1 MNVFSGY
8 WHWKVKRLTQDFRR
22 IIYNSLKAK
31 RRKLALSV
39 PLFVPQKR
47 NSFVIILNYSFSRDM
62 EYTHFIDGA
71 LITGSNRESWINYN
85 PANNN
90 PLGEVWQANDQDI
103 EAAVSSS
110 EKAFQIWN
118 TKTGAER
125 GRVLTKAAH
134 ILRSRL
140 DKIASLETQDVGKPI
155 SESLSVDV
163 SSAADALEYF
173 GGMAAGIHGEFFD
186 LKNAFGYTRRE
197 PLGICAGIGAWNY
210 PIQIAAWKAAPAL
223 ACGNSMIFKP
233 SELTPTTALELARA
247 FMEAGAPPGVFNV
260 VQGDGRVGAMLTNH
274 PRIAKISLTGSVA
287 TGKKIF
293 ASAAPQLK
301 HVTLELGGKSPLII
315 FEDADIHNA
324 VSAAM
329 LANFY
334 TQGEVCS
341 NGTRVF
347 VHRQIFDSFLMQL
360 KDRTE
365 KIRLGNPADPDTQM
379 GALIS
384 KAHLEKVIR
393 FISSGKSSGAT
404 LLTGGF
410 QPEKDFKGRDISSGN
425 FMAPAIFTDC
435 DDSMEI
441 CQEEIFGPVLS
452 ILSFDSE
459 EEVIQ
464 RANNSSYGLSAGV
477 FTNDIKRGHRVIH
490 QLQAGTC
497 WINNYNIT
505 PIELPFGGY
514 KQSGQGRENSLA
526 AIQHYTQLKSVYV
539 ELGNVESPY

>member
-1 MNVFSGY
+1 VCSFIIISQLKHKEFPKKTMLY
-8 WHWKVKRLTQDFRR
+8 TQ
-22 IIYNSLKAK
+22 
-31 RRKLALSV
+31 
-39 PLFVPQKR
+39 
-47 NSFVIILNYSFSRDM
+47 
-62 EYTHFIDGA
+62 FIDGA
-71 LITGSNRESWINYN
+71 LTTSSNRESWINYN
-85 PANNN
+85 PADNTS
-90 PLGEVWQANDQDI
+90 LGAVYQANDQDI
-103 EAAVSSS
+103 ESAVHSS
-110 EKAFQIWN
+110 EKAYHIWK

-125 GRVLTKAAH
+125 GRVLLKAAH

-140 DKIASLETQDVGKPI
+140 EKMALLETQDVGKPI
-155 SESLSVDV
+155 SESLAVDIN
-163 SSAADALEYF
+163 SAADALEYF
-173 GGMAAGIHGEFFD
+173 GGMAAGIHGEYFD
-186 LKNAFGYTRRE
+186 LKNAFGYTRPE

-233 SELTPTTALELARA
+233 SELTPATALELAEA
-247 FMEAGAPPGVFNV
+247 FMEAGAPPGLFNV
-260 VQGDGRVGAMLTNH
+260 VQGDGRVGAMLVDH
-274 PRIAKISLTGSVA
+274 PRIAKISLTGSVS

-293 ASAAPQLK
+293 AGAAAQLK
-301 HVTLELGGKSPLII
+301 RVTLELGGKSPLII
-315 FEDADIHNA
+315 FEDADIDNA

-347 VHRQIFDSFLMQL
+347 VHRKIFDSFLMKL
-360 KDRTE
+360 KERTE
-365 KIRLGNPADPDTQM
+365 KIRLGDPADPDTQM

-384 KAHLEKVIR
+384 KAHMEKIIR
-393 FISSGKSSGAT
+393 FIDSGKSSGAR

-410 QPEKDFKGRDISSGN
+410 KPEKDFKGRDITSGN
-425 FMAPAIFTDC
+425 FLTPAIFTDC

-441 CQEEIFGPVLS
+441 CKEEIFGPVLS
-452 ILSFDSE
+452 ILCFDSE
-459 EEVIQ
+459 EEVIE
-464 RANNSSYGLSAGV
+464 RANNTPFGLAAGV
-477 FTNDIKRGHRVIH
+477 FTNDLKRGHRVIH

>member
-1 MNVFSGY
+1 MTQFINGT
-8 WHWKVKRLTQDFRR
+8 LT
-22 IIYNSLKAK
+22 S
-31 RRKLALSV
+31 
-39 PLFVPQKR
+39 
-47 NSFVIILNYSFSRDM
+47 
-62 EYTHFIDGA
+62 T
-71 LITGSNRESWINYN
+71 SNRESWINLN
-85 PANNN
+85 PANNQ
-90 PLGEVWQANDQDI
+90 PLGEVFQANEEDI
-103 EAAVSSS
+103 EAAVNSS
-110 EKAFQIWN
+110 EKAFHIWKN
-118 TKTGAER
+118 KTGAER

-140 DKIASLETQDVGKPI
+140 EEIALLETLDVGKPI
-155 SESLSVDV
+155 SESLAVDV
-163 SSAADALEYF
+163 TSAADALEYF

-233 SELTPTTALELARA
+233 SELTPVTALELAKI
-247 FMEAGAPPGVFNV
+247 FMEAGAPPGLFNV
-260 VQGDGRVGAMLTNH
+260 VQGDGRVGSMLVNH
-274 PRIAKISLTGSVA
+274 PRVAKISLTGSVA

-293 ASAAPQLK
+293 AGAAAQLK
-301 HVTLELGGKSPLII
+301 KVTLELGGKSPIII

-347 VHRQIFDSFLMQL
+347 VHRPIFDSFLMKL
-360 KDRTE
+360 KERTE
-365 KIRLGNPADPDTQM
+365 KIRLGDPADPDTQM

-384 KAHLEKVIR
+384 KAHMEKVKR
-393 FISSGKSSGAT
+393 FIHSGKSSGAT

-410 QPEKDFKGRDISSGN
+410 QPEKDFKGRDITSGN
-425 FMAPAIFTDC
+425 FLTPVIFTDC
-435 DDSMEI
+435 NDAMEI
-441 CQEEIFGPVLS
+441 CSEEIFGPVLS

-459 EEVIQ
+459 EEVIE
-464 RANNSSYGLSAGV
+464 RANNTPYGLSAGV

-505 PIELPFGGY
+505 PIELPFGGN

>member
-1 MNVFSGY
+1 MVY
-8 WHWKVKRLTQDFRR
+8 TQ
-22 IIYNSLKAK
+22 
-31 RRKLALSV
+31 
-39 PLFVPQKR
+39 
-47 NSFVIILNYSFSRDM
+47 
-62 EYTHFIDGA
+62 FIDGA
-71 LITGSNRESWINYN
+71 LTTSSNRESWINFN
-85 PANNN
+85 PANNH
-90 PLGEVWQANDQDI
+90 PLGEVYQANEQDI
-103 EAAVSSS
+103 EAAVNSS
-110 EKAFQIWN
+110 EKAFHIWK

-125 GRVLTKAAH
+125 GRVLLKAAH

-140 DKIASLETQDVGKPI
+140 EKIAFLETQDVGKPI
-155 SESLSVDV
+155 SESLAVDV

-186 LKNAFGYTRRE
+186 LKNAFGYTRPE

-233 SELTPTTALELARA
+233 SELTPATALELAEA
-247 FMEAGAPPGVFNV
+247 FMEAGAPNGLFNV
-260 VQGDGRVGAMLTNH
+260 VQGDGRVGAMLVDH

-293 ASAAPQLK
+293 AGAATQLK
-301 HVTLELGGKSPLII
+301 RVTLELGGKSPLII

-324 VSAAM
+324 VSATL

-347 VHRQIFDSFLMQL
+347 VHRPIFDSFLMKL

-365 KIRLGNPADPDTQM
+365 KIRLGDPADPDTQM

-384 KAHLEKVIR
+384 KAHMEKIIR
-393 FISSGKSSGAT
+393 FIDSGKSSGAT

-410 QPEKDFKGRDISSGN
+410 RPEKDFKGRDITSGN
-425 FMAPAIFTDC
+425 FLAPAIFTDC

-441 CQEEIFGPVLS
+441 CKEEIFGPVLS
-452 ILSFDSE
+452 ILCFDSE
-459 EEVIQ
+459 EEVIE
-464 RANNSSYGLSAGV
+464 RANNTSFGLAAGV

-505 PIELPFGGY
+505 PVELPFGGY

>member
-1 MNVFSGY
+1 M
-8 WHWKVKRLTQDFRR
+8 
-22 IIYNSLKAK
+22 
-31 RRKLALSV
+31 
-39 PLFVPQKR
+39 
-47 NSFVIILNYSFSRDM
+47 
-62 EYTHFIDGA
+62 
-71 LITGSNRESWINYN
+71 
-85 PANNN
+85 
-90 PLGEVWQANDQDI
+90 
-103 EAAVSSS
+103 
-110 EKAFQIWN
+110 
-118 TKTGAER
+118 
-125 GRVLTKAAH
+125 
-134 ILRSRL
+134 
-140 DKIASLETQDVGKPI
+140 
-155 SESLSVDV
+155 
-163 SSAADALEYF
+163 
-173 GGMAAGIHGEFFD
+173 
-186 LKNAFGYTRRE
+186 
-197 PLGICAGIGAWNY
+197 
-210 PIQIAAWKAAPAL
+210 
-223 ACGNSMIFKP
+223 
-233 SELTPTTALELARA
+233 
-247 FMEAGAPPGVFNV
+247 
-260 VQGDGRVGAMLTNH
+260 
-274 PRIAKISLTGSVA
+274 TGSVS

-293 ASAAPQLK
+293 AGAATQLK
-301 HVTLELGGKSPLII
+301 RVTLELGGKSPLII

-347 VHRQIFDSFLMQL
+347 VHRQIFDSFLMKL

-365 KIRLGNPADPDTQM
+365 KIRLGDPADPDTQM

-384 KAHLEKVIR
+384 KAHMEKVIR
-393 FISSGKSSGAT
+393 FIRFRKIFRCNIIDRR
-404 LLTGGF
+404 L

-425 FMAPAIFTDC
+425 FLAPAIFTDC

-441 CQEEIFGPVLS
+441 CKEEIFGPVLS
-452 ILSFDSE
+452 ILCFDSE
-459 EEVIQ
+459 EEVIE
-464 RANNSSYGLSAGV
+464 RANNTPYGLSAGV

>member
-1 MNVFSGY
+1 MVY
-8 WHWKVKRLTQDFRR
+8 AQ
-22 IIYNSLKAK
+22 
-31 RRKLALSV
+31 
-39 PLFVPQKR
+39 
-47 NSFVIILNYSFSRDM
+47 
-62 EYTHFIDGA
+62 FIDGA
-71 LITGSNRESWINYN
+71 LTTSSNGESWINYN

-90 PLGEVWQANDQDI
+90 PLGEVLQANDQDVD
-103 EAAVSSS
+103 AAVNSS
-110 EKAFQIWN
+110 EKAFHIWR

-134 ILRSRL
+134 ILRTRL
-140 DKIASLETQDVGKPI
+140 EKIALLETQDVGKPI
-155 SESLSVDV
+155 SESLAVDII
-163 SSAADALEYF
+163 SAADALEYF

-197 PLGICAGIGAWNY
+197 PLGVCAGIGAWNY
-210 PIQIAAWKAAPAL
+210 PIQVAAWKAAPAL

-233 SELTPTTALELARA
+233 SELTPATALELARV
-247 FMEAGAPPGVFNV
+247 FMEAGAPPGLFNV
-260 VQGDGRVGAMLTNH
+260 VQGDGRVGRMLVDH
-274 PRIAKISLTGSVA
+274 PRIAKISLTGSVS

-293 ASAAPQLK
+293 AAAATQLK
-301 HVTLELGGKSPLII
+301 QVTLELGGKSPLII

-324 VSAAM
+324 VSATL

-347 VHRQIFDSFLMQL
+347 VHRKIFDSFLTKL

-365 KIRLGNPADPDTQM
+365 KIRIGDPADPNTQM

-384 KAHLEKVIR
+384 KTHLEKTIR
-393 FISSGKSSGAT
+393 FIDSGKSSGAT
-404 LLTGGF
+404 LLSGGF
-410 QPEKDFKGRDISSGN
+410 RLEKDFKGRDITSGN
-425 FMAPAIFTDC
+425 FLTPAIFTDC

-441 CQEEIFGPVLS
+441 CKEEIFGPVLS
-452 ILSFDSE
+452 ILSFESE
-459 EEVIQ
+459 EEVIE
-464 RANNSSYGLSAGV
+464 RANSTPFGLAAGV

-505 PIELPFGGY
+505 PVELPFGGY
-514 KQSGQGRENSLA
+514 KQSGLGRENSLA

-539 ELGNVESPY
+539 ELGDVESPY

>member
-1 MNVFSGY
+1 MAY
-8 WHWKVKRLTQDFRR
+8 TQ
-22 IIYNSLKAK
+22 
-31 RRKLALSV
+31 
-39 PLFVPQKR
+39 
-47 NSFVIILNYSFSRDM
+47 
-62 EYTHFIDGA
+62 FIDGA
-71 LITGSNRESWINYN
+71 LTTGSGKESWVNYN

-90 PLGEVWQANDQDI
+90 VLGEVCQATEEEID
-103 EAAVSSS
+103 AAICSA
-110 EKAFQIWN
+110 EKAFRVWKN
-118 TKTGAER
+118 KTGAER
-125 GRVLTKAAH
+125 GRVLLKTAE
-134 ILRSRL
+134 ILRLRL
-140 DKIASLETQDVGKPI
+140 EKIASLETQDVGKPI
-155 SESLSVDV
+155 SESLAVDV

-173 GGMAAGIHGEFFD
+173 GGIAATIHGDFFD
-186 LKNAFGYTRRE
+186 LKNAFGYTRPE

-233 SELTPTTALELARA
+233 SEFTPATALELAKA
-247 FMEAGAPPGVFNV
+247 FIEAGAPAGLFNV

-274 PRIAKISLTGSVA
+274 PQIAKVSLTGSVS

-293 ASAAPQLK
+293 AGAANQLK
-301 HVTLELGGKSPLII
+301 KVTLELGGKSPLII

-347 VHRQIFDSFLMQL
+347 VQRKIFDSFLKQL
-360 KDRTE
+360 KERTE
-365 KIRLGNPADPDTQM
+365 KIRLGDPADPDTQM
-379 GALIS
+379 GAVIS

-393 FISSGKSSGAT
+393 FIDSGKSAGAT

-410 QPEKDFKGRDISSGN
+410 RPEKDFKGRDITAGN
-425 FMAPAIFTDC
+425 FLTPAIFTDC
-435 DDSMEI
+435 EDSMEI
-441 CQEEIFGPVLS
+441 CKEEIFGPVLS
-452 ILSFDSE
+452 ILTFDTE
-459 EEVIQ
+459 EEVIE
-464 RANNSSYGLSAGV
+464 RANNTDYGLAAGV

-490 QLQAGTC
+490 ELQAGTC

-505 PIELPFGGY
+505 PVELPFGGY
-514 KQSGQGRENSLA
+514 KQSGLGRENSLA

>member
-1 MNVFSGY
+1 MAF
-8 WHWKVKRLTQDFRR
+8 TQ
-22 IIYNSLKAK
+22 
-31 RRKLALSV
+31 
-39 PLFVPQKR
+39 
-47 NSFVIILNYSFSRDM
+47 
-62 EYTHFIDGA
+62 FIDGA
-71 LITGSNRESWINYN
+71 LTTSANRESWINYN
-85 PANNN
+85 PANNL
-90 PLGEVWQANDQDI
+90 PLEEVYQANNEDI
-103 EAAVSSS
+103 EAAVNSS
-110 EKAFQIWN
+110 EKAFQIWK

-125 GRVLTKAAH
+125 GRVLIKTAD

-140 DKIASLETQDVGKPI
+140 KEIALLETQDVGKPI
-155 SESLSVDV
+155 SESLAVDV

-173 GGMAAGIHGEFFD
+173 GGIAASVHGEFFD
-186 LKNAFGYTRRE
+186 LKNAFGYTRPE

-210 PIQIAAWKAAPAL
+210 PIQIAAWKVAPAL

-233 SELTPTTALELARA
+233 SELTPSTALELAKA
-247 FMEAGAPPGVFNV
+247 FMEAGAPSGLFNV
-260 VQGDGRVGAMLTNH
+260 VQGDGRVGAMLTEH
-274 PRIAKISLTGSVA
+274 PQIAKISLTGSVA

-293 ASAAPQLK
+293 AAAANQLK
-301 HVTLELGGKSPLII
+301 RVTLELGGKSPLIV

-347 VHRQIFDSFLMQL
+347 VHHKILDSFLKQL
-360 KDRTE
+360 KERTE
-365 KIRLGNPADPDTQM
+365 KIKVGDPSDSDTQM
-379 GALIS
+379 GAVIS

-393 FISSGKSSGAT
+393 FINSGKDAGAT
-404 LLTGGF
+404 LLTGGI

-425 FMAPAIFTDC
+425 FLTPAIFTDC

-441 CQEEIFGPVLS
+441 CKEEIFGPVLS
-452 ILSFDSE
+452 ILSFESE
-459 EEVIQ
+459 EEVIE
-464 RANNSSYGLSAGV
+464 RANNTDFGLAAGV

-514 KQSGQGRENSLA
+514 KQSGLGRENSLA
-526 AIQHYTQLKSVYV
+526 AIQYYTQLKSVYV

>member
-1 MNVFSGY
+1 MVY
-8 WHWKVKRLTQDFRR
+8 TQ
-22 IIYNSLKAK
+22 
-31 RRKLALSV
+31 
-39 PLFVPQKR
+39 
-47 NSFVIILNYSFSRDM
+47 
-62 EYTHFIDGA
+62 FIDGA
-71 LITGSNRESWINYN
+71 LTTSSNRESWINYN

-90 PLGEVWQANDQDI
+90 PLGEVYQANDQDI
-103 EAAVSSS
+103 EDAVNSS
-110 EKAFQIWN
+110 ERAFHIWKN
-118 TKTGAER
+118 KTGAER

-140 DKIASLETQDVGKPI
+140 EKIALSETQDVGKPV
-155 SESLSVDV
+155 SESLAVDV

-173 GGMAAGIHGEFFD
+173 GGMAATIHGEYVD
-186 LKNAFGYTRRE
+186 LKNAFGYTRPE

-233 SELTPTTALELARA
+233 SELTPATALELAEA
-247 FMEAGAPPGVFNV
+247 FMEAGAPPGLFNV
-260 VQGDGRVGAMLTNH
+260 VQGDGRVGSMLVDH
-274 PRIAKISLTGSVA
+274 PRIAKISLTGSVS

-293 ASAAPQLK
+293 TAAATQLK
-301 HVTLELGGKSPLII
+301 RVTLELGGKSPLIV

-347 VHRQIFDSFLMQL
+347 VQRKIFDSFLVQL
-360 KDRTE
+360 KERTE
-365 KIRLGNPADPDTQM
+365 KIRVGDPIDPDTQM

-384 KAHLEKVIR
+384 KAHMEKVMR
-393 FISSGKSSGAT
+393 FIESGKSSGAI

-410 QPEKDFKGRDISSGN
+410 QPGKDFKGRDIRSGN
-425 FMAPAIFTDC
+425 FITPAIFTNC
-435 DDSMEI
+435 DDAMEI
-441 CQEEIFGPVLS
+441 CKEEIFGPVLS
-452 ILSFDSE
+452 ILSFESE
-459 EEVIQ
+459 EEVIE
-464 RANNSSYGLSAGV
+464 RANNSAYGLSAGV
-477 FTNDIKRGHRVIH
+477 FTNDIQRGHRVIH

>member
-1 MNVFSGY
+1 MVY
-8 WHWKVKRLTQDFRR
+8 TQ
-22 IIYNSLKAK
+22 
-31 RRKLALSV
+31 
-39 PLFVPQKR
+39 
-47 NSFVIILNYSFSRDM
+47 
-62 EYTHFIDGA
+62 FIDGA
-71 LITGSNRESWINYN
+71 LTTGSNRETWINYN
-85 PANNN
+85 PAYNT
-90 PLGEVWQANDQDI
+90 PLEEVCQANEEDI
-103 EAAVSSS
+103 EAAVHSSA
-110 EKAFQIWN
+110 KAFRIWRA
-118 TKTGAER
+118 KTGAER

-140 DKIASLETQDVGKPI
+140 EKIALLETQDVGKPI
-155 SESLSVDV
+155 SESLAVDV

-173 GGMAAGIHGEFFD
+173 GGIAASIHGEYVD
-186 LKNAFGYTRRE
+186 LKNAFGYTRPE

-233 SELTPTTALELARA
+233 SELTPVTALELAKA
-247 FMEAGAPPGVFNV
+247 FMEAGAPPGLFNV
-260 VQGDGRVGAMLTNH
+260 VQGDGRVGAMLVNH
-274 PRIAKISLTGSVA
+274 PSIAKISLTGSVS

-293 ASAAPQLK
+293 AGAASQLK
-301 HVTLELGGKSPLII
+301 KVTLELGGKSPLII

-347 VHRQIFDSFLMQL
+347 VHRQIFNSFLTQL
-360 KDRTE
+360 KERTE
-365 KIRLGNPADPDTQM
+365 KIRLGEPADPDTQM

-384 KAHLEKVIR
+384 KAHMEKITR
-393 FISSGKSSGAT
+393 FINSGKSSGAT

-425 FMAPAIFTDC
+425 FLAPAIFTDC

-441 CQEEIFGPVLS
+441 CKEEIFGPVLS
-452 ILSFDSE
+452 VLSFDSE
-459 EEVIQ
+459 EEVIE
-464 RANNSSYGLSAGV
+464 RANNTPYGLSAGV

-505 PIELPFGGY
+505 PIELPFGGF

-526 AIQHYTQLKSVYV
+526 AIQYYTQLKSVYV

>member
-1 MNVFSGY
+1 
-8 WHWKVKRLTQDFRR
+8 
-22 IIYNSLKAK
+22 
-31 RRKLALSV
+31 
-39 PLFVPQKR
+39 
-47 NSFVIILNYSFSRDM
+47 M

-71 LITGSNRESWINYN
+71 FTTSSNKESWINYN
-85 PANNN
+85 PADNN
-90 PLGEVWQANDQDI
+90 PLGEVFQANDQDI
-103 EAAVSSS
+103 ESAVNSS
-110 EKAFQIWN
+110 EKAFHIWRS
-118 TKTGAER
+118 KTGAER
-125 GRVLTKAAH
+125 GRILTKAAN

-140 DKIASLETQDVGKPI
+140 EKIAYLETQDVGKPI
-155 SESLSVDV
+155 SESLAVDV
-163 SSAADALEYF
+163 ISAADALEYF

-186 LKNAFGYTRRE
+186 LKNAFGYTRPE

-233 SELTPTTALELARA
+233 SELTPATALELAKA
-247 FMEAGAPPGVFNV
+247 FMEAGAPPGLFNV
-260 VQGDGRVGAMLTNH
+260 VQGDGRVGSMLVNH

-293 ASAAPQLK
+293 ADAATQLK
-301 HVTLELGGKSPLII
+301 KVTLELGGKSPLII
-315 FEDADIHNA
+315 FEDADINNA
-324 VSAAM
+324 VSATM

-347 VHRQIFDSFLMQL
+347 VHRKIFDSFLMKL
-360 KDRTE
+360 KERTE
-365 KIRLGNPADPDTQM
+365 KIRLGDPADHDTQM

-384 KAHLEKVIR
+384 KAHMEKVLR
-393 FISSGKSSGAT
+393 FINSGKSSGAT

-410 QPEKDFKGRDISSGN
+410 QPEKDFKGRNITSGN
-425 FMAPAIFTDC
+425 FVAPAIFTNCNDA
-435 DDSMEI
+435 MEI
-441 CQEEIFGPVLS
+441 CSEEIFGPVLS
-452 ILSFDSE
+452 ILSFESE
-459 EEVIQ
+459 EEVIE
-464 RANNSSYGLSAGV
+464 RANNTPYGLSAGV

-505 PIELPFGGY
+505 PVELPFGGY

-526 AIQHYTQLKSVYV
+526 AIQYYTQLKSVYV

>member
-1 MNVFSGY
+1 MY
-8 WHWKVKRLTQDFRR
+8 TQ
-22 IIYNSLKAK
+22 
-31 RRKLALSV
+31 
-39 PLFVPQKR
+39 
-47 NSFVIILNYSFSRDM
+47 
-62 EYTHFIDGA
+62 FIDGA
-71 LITGSNRESWINYN
+71 LTTGSNRESWINYN
-85 PANNN
+85 PANNH
-90 PLGEVWQANDQDI
+90 PLGEVYQANEEDI
-103 EAAVSSS
+103 EAAVNSSQ
-110 EKAFQIWN
+110 KAFHIWKS
-118 TKTGAER
+118 KTGAER
-125 GRVLTKAAH
+125 GRVLTKTAH

-140 DKIASLETQDVGKPI
+140 EKIALIETQDVGKPI
-155 SESLSVDV
+155 SESLAVDI

-173 GGMAAGIHGEFFD
+173 GGMSATIHGEYVD
-186 LKNAFGYTRRE
+186 LKNAFGYTRPE

-233 SELTPTTALELARA
+233 SELTPATALELADA
-247 FMEAGAPPGVFNV
+247 FMEAGAPPGLFNV
-260 VQGDGRVGAMLTNH
+260 LQGDGRVGSMLVDH
-274 PRIAKISLTGSVA
+274 PLIAKISLTGSVS

-293 ASAAPQLK
+293 TAAATQLK
-301 HVTLELGGKSPLII
+301 RVTLELGGKSPIII
-315 FEDADIHNA
+315 FEDADIDNA
-324 VSAAM
+324 VSASM

-347 VHRQIFDSFLMQL
+347 VQRQIFDSFLMKL
-360 KDRTE
+360 KNRTE
-365 KIRLGNPADPDTQM
+365 KIKLGDPSDPDTQI

-384 KAHLEKVIR
+384 KAHMEKVIR
-393 FISSGKSSGAT
+393 FINSGKSSGAT

-425 FMAPAIFTDC
+425 FLTPAIFTNC

-441 CQEEIFGPVLS
+441 CKEEIFGPVLS

-459 EEVIQ
+459 EEVIA
-464 RANNSSYGLSAGV
+464 RANDTLFGLSAGV

-514 KQSGQGRENSLA
+514 KQSGLGRENSLA
-526 AIQHYTQLKSVYV
+526 AIQHYTQRKSVYV

>member
-1 MNVFSGY
+1 
-8 WHWKVKRLTQDFRR
+8 
-22 IIYNSLKAK
+22 
-31 RRKLALSV
+31 
-39 PLFVPQKR
+39 
-47 NSFVIILNYSFSRDM
+47 M
-62 EYTHFIDGA
+62 EYTQFIDGE
-71 LITGSNRESWINYN
+71 LTTTSNRESWINYN
-85 PANNN
+85 PADNT
-90 PLGEVWQANDQDI
+90 PLGEVYQANDQDI
-103 EAAVSSS
+103 QEAINSS
-110 EKAFQIWN
+110 EKAFN
-118 TKTGAER
+118 TWKNKTGAER
-125 GRVLTKAAH
+125 GRILVKTAY

-140 DKIASLETQDVGKPI
+140 EQIALSETQDVGKPI
-155 SESLSVDV
+155 SESLAVDV
-163 SSAADALEYF
+163 TSAADALEYF
-173 GGMAAGIHGEFFD
+173 GGIAAGIHGEFFD

-197 PLGICAGIGAWNY
+197 PLGVCVGIGAWNY

-223 ACGNSMIFKP
+223 ACGNSMIYKP
-233 SELTPTTALELARA
+233 SELTPATAIELAKA
-247 FMEAGAPPGVFNV
+247 FIEAGAPTGLFNV
-260 VQGDGRVGAMLTNH
+260 VQGDGRVGSMLVDH
-274 PRIAKISLTGSVA
+274 PCVAKISLTGSVA

-293 ASAAPQLK
+293 AGAAAQLK
-301 HVTLELGGKSPLII
+301 KVTLELGGKSPLII

-347 VHRQIFDSFLMQL
+347 VQRKVFNSFLTAL
-360 KDRTE
+360 KERTE
-365 KIRLGNPADPDTQM
+365 KIRVGDPTDPDTQM

-384 KAHLEKVIR
+384 KAHLEKVNR
-393 FISSGKSSGAT
+393 FIESGKSSGAT
-404 LLTGGF
+404 LLTGGVK
-410 QPEKDFKGRDISSGN
+410 PEKDFKGRNIAAGN
-425 FMAPAIFTDC
+425 FLTPAIFTDC
-435 DDSMEI
+435 DDTMEI
-441 CQEEIFGPVLS
+441 CREEIFGPVLS

-459 EEVIQ
+459 EEVIE
-464 RANNSSYGLSAGV
+464 RANDTSFGLSAGV

-514 KQSGQGRENSLA
+514 KQSGLGRENSLA

>member
-1 MNVFSGY
+1 
-8 WHWKVKRLTQDFRR
+8 
-22 IIYNSLKAK
+22 
-31 RRKLALSV
+31 
-39 PLFVPQKR
+39 
-47 NSFVIILNYSFSRDM
+47 
-62 EYTHFIDGA
+62 
-71 LITGSNRESWINYN
+71 
-85 PANNN
+85 
-90 PLGEVWQANDQDI
+90 LGEVCQANEQEI
-103 EAAVSSS
+103 EAAVDSS
-110 EKAFQIWN
+110 EKAFNIWR

-125 GRVLTKAAH
+125 GRVLIKAAD
-134 ILRSRL
+134 ILRSKL
-140 DKIASLETQDVGKPI
+140 EKIALLETEDVGKPI
-155 SESLSVDV
+155 AESVAVDIT
-163 SSAADALEYF
+163 SAADALEYF
-173 GGMAAGIHGEFFD
+173 GGMAATIHGEYVD

-210 PIQIAAWKAAPAL
+210 PIQVAAWKAAPAL

-233 SELTPTTALELARA
+233 SELTPATALELAKA
-247 FMEAGAPPGVFNV
+247 FMEAGAPPGLFNV
-260 VQGDGRVGAMLTNH
+260 VQGDGRVGAMLVDH
-274 PRIAKISLTGSVA
+274 PRIAKISLTGSVS
-287 TGKKIF
+287 TGKKIATGA
-293 ASAAPQLK
+293 ASQLK
-301 HVTLELGGKSPLII
+301 KVTLELGGKSPLII

-324 VSAAM
+324 VSAAL

-347 VHRQIFDSFLMQL
+347 VHRQIFDSFLMNL
-360 KDRTE
+360 KQRTE
-365 KIRLGNPADPDTQM
+365 RIRLGDPTDSDTQM

-393 FISSGKSSGAT
+393 FIDSGKSSGGT

-410 QPEKDFKGRDISSGN
+410 RPEKDFKGRDIRSGN
-425 FMAPAIFTDC
+425 FITPAIFTDC
-435 DDSMEI
+435 NDSMEI
-441 CQEEIFGPVLS
+441 CKEEIFGPVLS

-459 EEVIQ
+459 EEVIE
-464 RANNSSYGLSAGV
+464 RANNTAFGLAAGV